1 MRITLRE
8 RVASGPAKGIKRVAS
23 GISRDVVDQLTR
35 RSIYFGVAIDFM
47 NNIMSCVPLR
57 VIVALVLGLPAIA
70 DAQCVI
76 FDKPEDLFGRAD
88 VVFVG
93 TIVSTEHTHD
103 QGSHV
108 IVDIGTFRVEQAWK
122 GRVEREM
129 RVGADRLFELNTKYV
144 VFAAGK
150 PLSTSIPCKWTE
162 PVDRAKAKLDWLGK
176 RPALRRGRSGNSNT
190 EILRVF
196 LRREAP

>member
-35 RSIYFGVAIDFM
+35 RSIYLGVAIDFM

-108 IVDIGTFRVEQAWK
+108 IVDIGTFRVEQSWK

-129 RVGADRLFELNTKYV
+129 RVGADRLFEMNKKYL
-144 VFAAGK
+144 VFAAGR
-150 PLSTSIPCKWTE
+150 PLSTSILCRSTE
-162 PVDRAKAKLDWLGK
+162 LVDRAKAKLDWLAK
-176 RPALRRGRSGNSNT
+176 RPANRDAVT
-190 EILRVF
+190 VVKIVK
-196 LRREAP
+196 